1 MPVYLIVII
10 VLIAIG
16 VLYLAISYYFSGIIL
31 YPARRPV
38 TRSPREYGM
47 EYRDID
53 FTSTDGLTI
62 KGWLIP
68 GDSDRIIVIT
78 HPGSFNRH
86 GLPVRGQGF
95 PPMAKKDIELLTT
108 AKALHQ
114 EGYWVLMFDFR
125 NHGES
130 DRSPNGGITG
140 VGLNEYQDVL
150 GALEYIRKSDELKDK
165 KVGFVSFCQGA
176 NSTIIAMSKSKE
188 HFKTVRCCV
197 AVQPVSVN
205 VFTRSYVRDT
215 YTPVS
220 ALLLMPFVNKL
231 CQWRG
236 GYPLEKISPLASA
249 TDICVPVLYVQA
261 RTDPWTELNDIEGF
275 YNATP
280 EPKEFLML
288 EEKMTRFDTYNYF
301 GSHPEKIL
309 EFLDKYF

>member
-1 MPVYLIVII
+1 MPVYVIVII
-10 VLIAIG
+10 VVVAIAL
-16 VLYLAISYYFSGIIL
+16 LYTAIAYYFSGIVL
-31 YPARRPV
+31 YPKRRPI
-38 TRSPREYGM
+38 TTSPGKYGM
-47 EYRDID
+47 EYSDIV
-53 FTSTDGLTI
+53 FNSTDGMTI

-68 GDSDRIIVIT
+68 GNSDRIIVIT

-86 GLPVRGQGF
+86 GLPVKNQGF

-114 EGYWVLMFDFR
+114 KGYWVLMFDFR

-150 GALEYIRKSDELKDK
+150 GALEYIRNSPELKDK

-176 NSTIIAMSKSKE
+176 NSTIIAMSKSRE
-188 HFKTVRCCV
+188 HFKPVKCCI
-197 AVQPVSVN
+197 AVQPVSLN

-215 YTPVS
+215 YTALGV
-220 ALLLMPFVNKL
+220 LLLMPFVNKL

-236 GYPLEKISPLASA
+236 GYALEKITPLGAA
-249 TDICVPVLYVQA
+249 GDIYVPVLYVQA
-261 RTDPWTELNDIEGF
+261 RTDPWTELSDIESF

-288 EEKMTRFDTYNYF
+288 EGKMTRFDTYNYF
-301 GSHPEKIL
+301 GSHPEKMY